1 MSKIFP
7 GILILKDNKTYG
19 KKNDKLLYKCVPN
32 DTSLS
37 QCLIPFKIKNIGFS
51 KIFINMYV
59 LFTYIES
66 DNKIINGKIETII
79 GDVNILDNFYEYQ
92 LHCYNLKYSLQNF
105 QKNISNIFDINTE
118 DNIINLIKTK
128 YSNLEDRT
136 DKKIWN
142 IFTIDPENSKDF
154 DDGFSIINTDIN
166 TICVSIYISNVTIW
180 IDILN
185 LWNSFTDRVSTIYL
199 PSKKIPMIPNK
210 LSDWICSLHENTN
223 RFAFTM
229 DVFIKNNEIVEIK
242 FVNCI
247 INVFKNYRY
256 EEPDLLNNEN
266 YKKLFDTI
274 KNLYHI
280 KYNDIIDS
288 HDLVSYLM
296 ILMNHNCAIEMVN
309 NNSGIFRTAIIK
321 NKDDVIIPS
330 EIGKIIKMWTSAS
343 GNYIDGSNIK
353 DKNEITHD
361 VLKLDSY
368 LHITSPIRRLVDV
381 LNMIKLQQIKGL
393 INFSEN
399 VNIFYN
405 KWLNNLEFLNK
416 SMKSIKKVQ
425 SNCILLE
432 MCINNP
438 DILKIEY
445 EGYMFEKEIKNEKNI
460 NKFKYTV
467 FIPDL
472 KIFSNILSI
481 SQFEN
486 FTIGK
491 FKIFLFNDEEKI
503 KNKVRIHLIQ

>member
-1 MSKIFP
+1 
-7 GILILKDNKTYG
+7 
-19 KKNDKLLYKCVPN
+19 
-32 DTSLS
+32 
-37 QCLIPFKIKNIGFS
+37 
-51 KIFINMYV
+51 
-59 LFTYIES
+59 
-66 DNKIINGKIETII
+66 
-79 GDVNILDNFYEYQ
+79 
-92 LHCYNLKYSLQNF
+92 
-105 QKNISNIFDINTE
+105 
-118 DNIINLIKTK
+118 
-128 YSNLEDRT
+128 
-136 DKKIWN
+136 
-142 IFTIDPENSKDF
+142 
-154 DDGFSIINTDIN
+154 
-166 TICVSIYISNVTIW
+166 
-180 IDILN
+180 
-185 LWNSFTDRVSTIYL
+185 
-199 PSKKIPMIPNK
+199 
-210 LSDWICSLHENTN
+210 
-223 RFAFTM
+223 
-229 DVFIKNNEIVEIK
+229 
-242 FVNCI
+242 
-247 INVFKNYRY
+247 
-256 EEPDLLNNEN
+256 
-266 YKKLFDTI
+266 
-274 KNLYHI
+274 
-280 KYNDIIDS
+280 
-288 HDLVSYLM
+288 M
-296 ILMNHNCAIEMVN
+296 ILMNHNCAIEMIN

-481 SQFEN
+481 SEFEN